1 MTDLQSKLLEMLKEI
16 DVICRKY
23 QITYYLIGGSAL
35 GAVRHH
41 GFIPWD
47 DDADIVMTRDNWL
60 KFESIIDQEIR
71 PDRKYMTC
79 REQRIIPQSLPDI
92 VTRPPPAL

>member
-35 GAVRHH
+35 GAVR
-41 GFIPWD
+41 D
-47 DDADIVMTRDNWL
+47 VYKR
-60 KFESIIDQEIR
+60 Q
-71 PDRKYMTC
+71 
-79 REQRIIPQSLPDI
+79 
-92 VTRPPPAL
+92 ALYGL